1 MFKFVRLIGVGITAA
16 ALTCSAVAST
26 AQEFPTKP
34 VKIIVPNPPGGASD
48 IIARVM
54 AERLQQKWHQPVVV
68 ENRPGASTIIGS
80 DFVAKA
86 APDGYTLLQ
95 MTLTHS
101 LNATLQKKLPYDSV
115 KDFVGVARTN
125 LSPMV
130 LAAHANQPFN
140 TVAELI
146 AYAKANPG
154 KLNYASAGIGTAQHL
169 LAEMFKNMAGVD
181 IVHVPYRGSTAAH
194 PDLMS
199 GQVSIMFDT
208 IPAIRSHVGD
218 GRIKAIA
225 VAGAE
230 HSSMLPGV
238 PTVAEG
244 GLAGFAAG
252 SWGGLLAP
260 AKTPEAV
267 LKKLNTDINAV
278 LAEPAVQERLA
289 AQGIVI
295 ATGTPEDF
303 EHFVQSETARWAA
316 VIRQS
321 NIVVD

>member
-1 MFKFVRLIGVGITAA
+1 MSKFVRFIGAAVTAA
-16 ALTCSAVAST
+16 ALACTTGASF

-34 VKIIVPNPPGGASD
+34 VKIVVPNPPGGASD
-48 IIARVM
+48 ILARIV
-54 AERLQQKWHQPVVV
+54 AERLQQKWGQPVLV

-80 DFVAKA
+80 DYVAKA

-130 LAAHANQPFN
+130 LAAHPSQPFN

-154 KLNYASAGIGTAQHL
+154 KLAYASAGNGTAQHL

-181 IVHVPYRGSTAAH
+181 IIHVPYKGSTAAH

-208 IPAIRSHVGD
+208 IPAIRAHIAS
-218 GRIKAIA
+218 GRVKAIA
-225 VAGAE
+225 VASAE
-230 HSSMLPGV
+230 RSSMLPGV
-238 PTVAEG
+238 PTIAES

-267 LKKLNTDINAV
+267 LRKLNTDINAV
-278 LAEPAVQERLA
+278 LAEPAVKERLT
-289 AQGIVI
+289 AQGLVI
-295 ATGTPEDF
+295 ATGTPEEF
-303 EHFVQSETARWAA
+303 EQFVQSETSRWAT
-316 VIRQS
+316 VIHQS
-321 NIVVD
+321 HIVAD

>member
-1 MFKFVRLIGVGITAA
+1 MQNLVRLIGTAVVITALA
-16 ALTCSAVAST
+16 FTTITSF
-26 AQEFPTKP
+26 AQDFPTKA
-34 VKIIVPNPPGGASD
+34 VKIVVPNPPGGASD
-48 IIARVM
+48 IIARIM
-54 AERLQQKWHQPVVV
+54 AERLQQKWGQPVVV

-80 DFVAKA
+80 DYVAKS

-115 KDFVGVARTN
+115 KDFVGVVRTN

-130 LAAHANQPFN
+130 LAAHPKQPFN

-154 KLNYASAGIGTAQHL
+154 KLSYASAGNGTAQHL
-169 LAEMFKNMAGVD
+169 LAEMFKIMAGVD
-181 IVHVPYRGSTAAH
+181 IIHIPYKGSTDAH

-199 GQVSIMFDT
+199 GQISMMFDT
-208 IPAIRSHVGD
+208 IPAIRGHIAS
-218 GRIKAIA
+218 GRVKAIA

-230 HSSMLPGV
+230 HSAMLPGV
-238 PTVAEG
+238 PTVSEG
-244 GLAGFAAG
+244 GLKGFDAG

-260 AKTPEAV
+260 AHTPEAV
-267 LKKLNTDINAV
+267 LKKLNSDICAV
-278 LAEPAVQERLA
+278 LAEPAVKERLI
-289 AQGIVI
+289 AQGLVI
-295 ATGTPEDF
+295 ATGTPEEF
-303 EHFVQSETARWAA
+303 EKFVQSETSRWAA

-321 NIVVD
+321 HIVAD